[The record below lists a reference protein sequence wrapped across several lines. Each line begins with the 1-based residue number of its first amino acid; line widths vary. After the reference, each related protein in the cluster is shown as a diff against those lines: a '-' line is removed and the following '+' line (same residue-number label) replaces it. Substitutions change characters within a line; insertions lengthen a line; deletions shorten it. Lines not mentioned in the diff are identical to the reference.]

1 MMSRILIVVLALFAI
16 SDVQVAL
23 ARLGNHHVHVP
34 SRPTGH
40 SKQIRKA
47 HHTRRHLAD
56 GTGKQIAEQLKIVE
70 RPDFLEN
77 LGHIET
83 VSNKQANGA
92 KKKKGGEKK
101 NGSD

>member
-40 SKQIRKA
+40 SKQIREA
-47 HHTRRHLAD
+47 HHARRHLAD
-56 GTGKQIAEQLKIVE
+56 GTGEKIAEQLKIVE
-70 RPDFLEN
+70 RLDFWEN
-77 LGHIET
+77 MKHIEIL
-83 VSNKQANGA
+83 SNMQSGWQ
-92 KKKKGGEKK
+92 
-101 NGSD
+101 